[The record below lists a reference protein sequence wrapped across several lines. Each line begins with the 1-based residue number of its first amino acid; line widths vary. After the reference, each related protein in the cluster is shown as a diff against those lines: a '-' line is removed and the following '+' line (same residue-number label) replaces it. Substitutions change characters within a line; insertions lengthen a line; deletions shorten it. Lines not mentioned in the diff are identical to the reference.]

1 MSAEPLAPPE
11 IESSQTS
18 NNARRLVW
26 LAALPLIGAAIVLF
40 AFDPQH
46 SSFYPGCTFKH
57 LTGWSCSA
65 CGCLRA
71 THQLLHGNLT
81 NAFHLNPLYI
91 VLLPVFAW
99 IGILKVTGKSINL
112 PHTGFGCCWLSWSFL
127 GSCVTFRLLCLGA
140 DNKWRLQS
148 FGTGV
153 CFS

>member
-1 MSAEPLAPPE
+1 MS
-11 IESSQTS
+11 
-18 NNARRLVW
+18 W
-26 LAALPLIGAAIVLF
+26 LAWLATLPLLGAAVVLF

-46 SSFYPGCTFKH
+46 SNFYPGCTFKH

-99 IGILKVTGKSINL
+99 IGIRKLLCRSSNVPAGWLWALLVVVVLFGIVRNL
-112 PHTGFGCCWLSWSFL
+112 PPFVAWS
-127 GSCVTFRLLCLGA
+127 G
-140 DNKWRLQS
+140 Q
-148 FGTGV
+148 
-153 CFS
+153 

>member
-112 PHTGFGCCWLSWSFL
+112 PQYWLWMLLVVVVVFGIVRNLPPFMSWS
-127 GSCVTFRLLCLGA
+127 G
-140 DNKWRLQS
+140 Q
-148 FGTGV
+148 
-153 CFS
+153 